1 MVTLPEEIIFIWRR
15 PKALSAILFL
25 LNRYVALLGNICGLV
40 LDFVPVSD
48 ERFISLWF
56 LFVLFSQKRLSCSKY
71 ALYRQLA
78 VFLQAAI
85 VCIIM
90 TIRTYALYSCSKRLL
105 TWVAIVMIALGGLA
119 CAGTFG
125 QFSGDVQIV
134 PGLGCNETFSK
145 VVAARIG
152 LAYVAL
158 FIFDLFIFILTVY
171 RIFKT
176 CGVLRLSLV
185 TRRNIIGIIFRDGAM
200 FFGAMTLSNIP
211 NILTYY
217 FGSIGLRGCLTT
229 FTGCMSVTLISR
241 LMLNLH
247 QTIDTGIFSIPAQDD
262 GPNPLVLSTRVS
274 VQSAISSHYW

>member
-1 MVTLPEEIIFIWRR
+1 M
-15 PKALSAILFL
+15 
-25 LNRYVALLGNICGLV
+25 
-40 LDFVPVSD
+40 DFVPVSD
-48 ERFISLWF
+48 E
-56 LFVLFSQKRLSCSKY
+56 SCSKY

-78 VFLQAAI
+78 IFLQATI

-90 TIRTYALYSCSKRLL
+90 IIRTYALYGRSKRFLAC
-105 TWVAIVMIALGGLA
+105 VAIVIIALTILA

-125 QFSGDVQIV
+125 HFSGDVEIE
-134 PGLGCNETFSK
+134 PGVGCNETFSK
-145 VVAARIG
+145 AVAARIG

-171 RIFKT
+171 RI
-176 CGVLRLSLV
+176 CQNSSLLRLTLV
-185 TRRNIIGIIFRDGAM
+185 TRRNIIDVIFCDGAM

-217 FGSIGLRGCLTT
+217 FGSVWLRGSLST

-247 QTIDTGIFSIPAQDD
+247 KTIDTGIFSTPTQDD
-262 GPNPLVLSTRVS
+262 ALSLPVLTTRVNI
-274 VQSAISSHYW
+274 QSAISSHHW